1 MPFANGSGYPKNISE
16 SVICIKI
23 PSFRV
28 SPKMLH
34 VPLQVVD
41 REDKKVVPSSRLPSS
56 PAPTLPDTVADVDKA
71 NFSAAWQK
79 NQELRGPCSEG
90 PPACSVI
97 PWVQEVLT
105 QVQKLWGLEV
115 PIIPCSS
122 GEEATTASNG
132 EVEELQEMPMVVPLL
147 AVLVDQHH
155 LVFIGQ
161 QPPAS
166 IAQLFT
172 FSPAAIQGRQT
183 KAHFLMFQLLQLFHR
198 IEILGLSPGPL
209 SLHQLHLSKSLLLQ
223 TRHSM
228 TGTTLHV
235 LPHLPVVDTNTK
247 KLQDQLNAVLRKI
260 AGEEGIETSLDKAV
274 HLWSKRQLSNLD
286 YLLFLNY
293 LAGRRF
299 GQPNHHPVVP
309 WVTDFSSSQS
319 VRDLTKSKF
328 RLTKGDEALERTYEA
343 GVSGV
348 VAPHH
353 VTDVLSEIT
362 YYTYLSR
369 RTSREV
375 LQRTVRPSWVP
386 AEYPGSVTRL
396 YQVLKH

>member
-1 MPFANGSGYPKNISE
+1 
-16 SVICIKI
+16 
-23 PSFRV
+23 
-28 SPKMLH
+28 MLDAS
-34 VPLQVVD
+34 LQVVD
-41 REDKKVVPSSRLPSS
+41 RQDKKVVSSSRFSS
-56 PAPTLPDTVADVDKA
+56 NPAPTLPDTVADVEKA

-79 NQELRGPCSEG
+79 NQERRGSCSES
-90 PPACSVI
+90 PPACSDI
-97 PWVQEVLT
+97 PWVEEILS
-105 QVQKLWGLEV
+105 QVRKLWGWEV

-122 GEEATTASNG
+122 KEEAISAPIR
-132 EVEELQEMPMVVPLL
+132 EVKEFQEMPIVVPLL

-155 LVFIGQ
+155 LVFLGQ
-161 QPPAS
+161 QPPPS

-183 KAHFLMFQLLQLFHR
+183 KVHFLMFQLLQLFHR
-198 IEILGLSPGPL
+198 LENLGLSPGPL
-209 SLHQLHLSKSLLLQ
+209 SLHQLHLSQSLLLQ
-223 TRHSM
+223 ARHSM
-228 TGTTLHV
+228 TDTTLHV
-235 LPHLPVVDTNTK
+235 LPHPPVVNTSVN
-247 KLQDQLNAVLRKI
+247 KLQQQLDSVLRKV
-260 AGEEGIETSLDKAV
+260 AGVKGIETSLDTAV

-299 GQPNHHPVVP
+299 GQPNHHPVLP
-309 WVTDFSSSQS
+309 WVTDFSTSQS
-319 VRDLTKSKF
+319 MRDLTKSKF

-343 GVSGV
+343 GAAGV

-369 RTSREV
+369 RTSRAV

-386 AEYPGSVTRL
+386 AEYPGSVMRL
-396 YQVLKH
+396 YQVLKTWTLFCTKCFLSVEPR

>member
-1 MPFANGSGYPKNISE
+1 MIMRVDVIVHCTMYSQVSSFISL
-16 SVICIKI
+16 IKM
-23 PSFRV
+23 FN
-28 SPKMLH
+28 L
-34 VPLQVVD
+34 PLQVVD
-41 REDKKVVPSSRLPSS
+41 REDKEVVASSSFSSS
-56 PAPTLPDTVADVDKA
+56 PDPTLPDTVADVDRA

-79 NQELRGPCSEG
+79 NQELRSTCSEAS
-90 PPACSVI
+90 PACSGI

-105 QVQKLWGLEV
+105 QVRKLWGSEV

-122 GEEATTASNG
+122 GEEAIIAYIE
-132 EVEELQEMPMVVPLL
+132 EVVELQERPMLVPLL

-155 LVFIGQ
+155 LVFLGQ

-172 FSPAAIQGRQT
+172 FSPVAIQGRQT

-198 IEILGLSPGPL
+198 IENLGLSPGPL
-209 SLHQLHLSKSLLLQ
+209 SLHQLHLSQTLLLHA
-223 TRHSM
+223 RHSM
-228 TGTTLHV
+228 TGTTV
-235 LPHLPVVDTNTK
+235 PFLPHMPVIDTSAK
-247 KLQDQLNAVLRKI
+247 RLQHQLDTVLRKV
-260 AGEEGIETSLDKAV
+260 AGDEGIEASLDQAV
-274 HLWSKRQLSNLD
+274 HLWSKRQLSNLE

-309 WVTDFSSSQS
+309 WVTDFSSPQS

-343 GVSGV
+343 GAVGG

-386 AEYPGSVTRL
+386 AEYPGSVSRL
-396 YQVLKH
+396 YQV